1 MSSSMK
7 KTYKVGTAALLIA
20 LAASCTQQKDLDE
33 VKPASAISTDATTA
47 TPSPFHYYQYNLSTI
62 SEPISDVIGNFQRYD
77 RGSVNYR
84 IPYVIGTSQVPG
96 GHPYYAFSFSTSSSS
111 TSPTNGTWVRVTNGP
126 YGAGGGILKLAI
138 CLDNQESARAIAQ
151 DPATGN
157 PEIWLRSN
165 STLTWVNTHIRA
177 TDITY
182 GYSSPAGGP
191 AQLYFLGDDNVQG
204 GHRIYRLDGANPVEI
219 IPGSAAVSIAGDRYG
234 RLWVVN
240 SLDQIFVNTSPQTG
254 GSFVQVAGEGK
265 RIACDGNTIGLLGNR
280 FLNHGYQIF
289 QRDDTTPVSQSAW
302 IGQNGDATQI
312 ASNALADDYFVLND
326 LGQVFLATRQL

>member
-1 MSSSMK
+1 MK
-7 KTYKVGTAALLIA
+7 ITYQIGTAALFLA
-20 LAASCTQQKDLDE
+20 LAASCAQKKGLDD
-33 VKPASAISTDATTA
+33 VKPASATSADATTA

-62 SEPISDVIGNFQRYD
+62 PEPISDVIGNFQRFD
-77 RGSVNYR
+77 GGSGGRVNYR

-96 GHPYYAFSFSTSSSS
+96 GHPYYAFSFSTSSTS
-111 TSPTNGTWVRVTNGP
+111 TSPTDGTWVRVTTGP
-126 YGAGGGILKLAI
+126 YGAGGGILKLAT
-138 CLDNQESARAIAQ
+138 CLDNQEAARAIAQ

-157 PEIWLRSN
+157 PEIWLLST
-165 STLTWVNTHIRA
+165 STLTWANTHIRA

-182 GYSSPAGGP
+182 GYSSASGP

-219 IPGSAAVSIAGDRYG
+219 LPGSAAVSIAGDSFG

-254 GSFVQVAGEGK
+254 GSFVLVSGAAK

-280 FLNHGYQIF
+280 FLNHGYEIF
-289 QRDDTTPVSQSAW
+289 QRDDTTPVSQSSW
-302 IGQNGDATQI
+302 ILQNGDATQI
-312 ASNALADDYFVLND
+312 ASNALANDYFVLND
-326 LGQVFLATRQL
+326 LGQMFIATRQL